1 MAEKDVLYIAQDAS
15 NKTIYDRGSRI
26 CMDLLAD
33 TEGLET
39 GILVQNTDVLRQR
52 DVDLPDWLTGT
63 PSFVD
68 VRAKKVFRGTE
79 AIERLREVVASATED
94 GAARNARA
102 NGGVEGMTAPG
113 QRFVD
118 DSSEFSSATP
128 GTGEVRE
135 GKVTESELQAFMAA
149 RETAIP
155 TSSDLQT

>member
-79 AIERLREVVASATED
+79 AIERLREVVAAAAED
-94 GAARNARA
+94 GAARNART

-118 DSSEFSSATP
+118 EFSSATP
-128 GTGEVRE
+128 GAGEVRE